1 MNVRDATVYGICL
14 GLLSGMVITLLF
26 DLDLADAAY
35 RTLILSIGG
44 GWMGMLLA
52 WLNSLLQPETEE
64 AAEQVEKYRP

>member
-1 MNVRDATVYGICL
+1 MNTHYATAFGICL
-14 GLLSGMVITLLF
+14 GLLSGIVITLLF

-52 WLNSLLQPETEE
+52 WLNSLLQPETEST
-64 AAEQVEKYRP
+64 AEQVEKYRQ